1 MLIGKF
7 LIQHSSF
14 PIFLALSPTFSK
26 IEPMLARLSVWR
38 YFDIWLTAAVLL
50 LTAYG
55 ILMIRS
61 AVTGAP
67 AFEGL
72 PTQQIIWA
80 VAGIIIMLVVAAID
94 YRVLT
99 SSHWYIYAAL
109 VALLVFVVAA
119 GQVNNDARRWIQVTS
134 GFQIQ
139 PSEFGRIF
147 ITITFGQ
154 FLANRQK
161 RINQF
166 SNTITTL
173 IYIGIPI
180 SLIFIQPDLGMSVLY
195 IVIWFTMIWLAGL
208 PMSHFAT
215 LAVIS
220 VIAAVIVYPNL
231 ADYQKARITTFVNP
245 EEANPEDIFNIDQ
258 AEISVG
264 SGGLWG
270 KGFMQ
275 GTQSQLGF
283 LRVQHTDF
291 IFSMITEEMGLIFG
305 SLIILSLMTFILMR
319 ILRAAA
325 LSPDPAG
332 KYICTG
338 IAAVLFFQTFVSV
351 GMNLRLLPV
360 TGLTLP
366 FVSYGGSSLI
376 TLFLAIGVVQ
386 SVLMRHRK
394 QEFG

>member
-1 MLIGKF
+1 
-7 LIQHSSF
+7 
-14 PIFLALSPTFSK
+14 
-26 IEPMLARLSVWR
+26 
-38 YFDIWLTAAVLL
+38 
-50 LTAYG
+50 
-55 ILMIRS
+55 
-61 AVTGAP
+61 
-67 AFEGL
+67 
-72 PTQQIIWA
+72 
-80 VAGIIIMLVVAAID
+80 
-94 YRVLT
+94 LT
-99 SSHWYIYAAL
+99 SSHWYIYVVL
-109 VALLVFVVAA
+109 VASLIFVVAA
-119 GQVNNDARRWIQVTS
+119 GQINNDARRWIQVTAN
-134 GFQIQ
+134 FQIQ

-161 RINQF
+161 RISQF
-166 SNTITTL
+166 SNTIATL

-180 SLIFIQPDLGMSVLY
+180 GLIFIQPDLGMSVLY
-195 IVIWFTMIWLAGL
+195 IVIWFVMIWLAGL

-215 LAVIS
+215 LAIIGIMS
-220 VIAAVIVYPNL
+220 AVIVYPNL

-245 EEANPEDIFNIDQ
+245 EEADEEDIFNIDQ

-270 KGFMQ
+270 KGYMQ

-305 SLIILSLMTFILMR
+305 SLIVLLLMGFILMR

-338 IAAVLFFQTFVSV
+338 IAAVLFFQTLVSV
-351 GMNLRLLPV
+351 GMNVRLLPV